1 MSIQVTTLENGFRI
15 VTDHMPSVE
24 TVSLGV
30 WVKAGTRNEH
40 IEING
45 VAHFLEHMAFKGT
58 RKRTALQIAESIEDV
73 GGYIN
78 AYTSREI
85 TAYYARVMKQ
95 DIGLVVDLLADIL
108 QNSTFLEEEFEKE
121 REVILQE
128 IGQCHDTPDDVVYD
142 YFQERAFA
150 DQPMGWPI
158 LGPADTIK
166 NMTRQSLIDFMAA
179 HYTPKNMVFAAAG
192 NVDHDVLVKL
202 VRDHF
207 DLKVRKED
215 QSMLP
220 GHYVGGDFRQHRS
233 LEQLHLLLGFK
244 GISFVDDSYHTA
256 ALYATIMGGGM
267 SSRLFQEIREKRGL
281 VYSIYAFSS
290 AYSDCGV
297 FGVYAGTSEKD
308 SGNLVSVVRDELLK
322 APDTLL
328 AQEIIR
334 AKNQTRAG
342 IAMALESTTARSKR
356 LAKNL
361 LDHDRIISV
370 DESLEKINKVEQ
382 GHLAEFAAQLTSTSL
397 TVAAIGPTKK
407 LPEYAVLQK
416 DFSGRF

>member
-1 MSIQVTTLENGFRI
+1 MSIQVTTLENGFRV

-58 RKRTALQIAESIEDV
+58 KKRTALQIAESIENV

-95 DIGLVVDLLADIL
+95 DIGLVVDILADIL

-128 IGQCHDTPDDVVYD
+128 IGQCHDTPDDIVYD
-142 YFQERAFA
+142 YFQECAFSN
-150 DQPMGWPI
+150 QPMGWPI

-166 NMTRQSLIDFMAA
+166 KMKCTSLMDFMTTY
-179 HYTPKNMVFAAAG
+179 YTPKNMVFAAAG
-192 NVDHDVLVKL
+192 NVDHDTLVKL
-202 VRDHF
+202 VKDHF
-207 DLKVRKED
+207 DLKTVHKNEVPV
-215 QSMLP
+215 P
-220 GHYVGGDFRQHRS
+220 GQYVGGDFRQERS

-244 GISFVDDSYHTA
+244 GISFLDDAYYTA

-297 FGVYAGTSEKD
+297 FGIYAGTSEKD
-308 SGNLVSVVRDELLK
+308 SANLVSVVRDELLK
-322 APDTLL
+322 APSTFL

-334 AKNQTRAG
+334 AKNQTKAG

-356 LAKNL
+356 LAKNI

-370 DESLEKINKVEQ
+370 EESLDKINKVEKD
-382 GHLAEFAAQLTSTSL
+382 HLTDFGAHLLSTPL

-407 LPEYAVLQK
+407 LPSYTSLQK
-416 DFSGRF
+416 DFLGRP